1 MLDDTLLAINQVT
14 LREQWSLA
22 QAIEGLARH
31 GVHGIAVWRDKLR
44 ELGVAEGARRLRDHG
59 MTVTGYCVGGL
70 LTARDD
76 AAFQA
81 ALDDNRRVIEEA
93 AEIGARCVIVLS
105 GGLEAGERDLAFARA
120 RALDGL
126 AELLPAA
133 EAAGVTLALE
143 PLHPMMCA
151 QRSVLATLGQAND
164 WCERL
169 GAGAALGIAV
179 DVYHV
184 WWDPDL
190 AAQIRRAGLRIVSYR
205 DWLPETRDLRLDRGM
220 MGDGVI
226 DLPGIRRLV
235 EAAATVAIARS
246 RSSDRDWWRRDPTDH
261 RAR

>member
-1 MLDDTLLAINQVT
+1 M
-14 LREQWSLA
+14 
-22 QAIEGLARH
+22 
-31 GVHGIAVWRDKLR
+31 HGIAVWRDKLR

-190 AAQIRRAGLRIVSYR
+190 AAQIRRAGLRIVAFHIS

-235 EAAATVAIARS
+235 EAAGYRGHREVEIF
-246 RSSDRDWWRRDPTDH
+246 SDRDWWRRDPDEVVRTIKERYH
-261 RAR
+261 TVV